1 MNAQAKE
8 QVITLENVMIAIGR
22 ADARHSAKTGSATM
36 QADLKKAVGYWDDA
50 LCVFVAG
57 MLNKARIDQ
66 LTFLAT
72 IADNMPVKAVMR
84 ASEFFA
90 CLHAKDYNKLDG
102 VTALSLLSAVHAGAV
117 TRSALVFATTGKGD
131 ESTSDVVSDISLVR
145 KLQKALKKTVGVTTE
160 GTQNSRSFGSN
171 GFCRYLNMGKMVKAK
186 GASEASLEVNAKSP
200 FVAAIAKMVE
210 QASED
215 TLSLVKGAKKD

>member
-1 MNAQAKE
+1 MTNAAKE
-8 QVITLENVMIAIGR
+8 QVITLENVFIAINR
-22 ADARHSAKTGSATM
+22 ANDRYNAKTGSAHL
-36 QADLKKAVGYWDDA
+36 QDDLKKARGFWDES
-50 LCVFVAG
+50 LCTFVAG

-66 LTFLAT
+66 VEFLAT

-90 CLHAKDYNKLDG
+90 CLHAKDYSKLDG
-102 VTALSLLSAVHAGAV
+102 VTALSILSAVHAGAV
-117 TRSALVFATTGKGD
+117 TRSAVFFAATGRGN

-145 KLQKALKKTVGVTTE
+145 KLQKALRKTVGATTE
-160 GTQNSRSFGSN
+160 STQNSRSFGTN
-171 GFCRYLNMGKMVKAK
+171 GFCKYLRMGAMVKAK
-186 GASEASLEVNAKSP
+186 GKEATLEVNAKSP

>member
-1 MNAQAKE
+1 MTTQAKE
-8 QVITLENVMIAIGR
+8 QVITLENVFIAINR
-22 ADARHSAKTGSATM
+22 ANDRYNTKTGSAHM
-36 QADLKKAVGYWDDA
+36 QDDLKKARGYWDDA

-66 LTFLAT
+66 TTFLAT

-90 CLHAKDYNKLDG
+90 CLHAKDYTKLDG
-102 VTALSLLSAVHAGAV
+102 VTALSLLSAIHAGAV
-117 TRSALVFATTGKGD
+117 TRSALIFATTGKGD

-171 GFCRYLNMGKMVKAK
+171 GFCRYLGMGHMVKAK
-186 GASEASLEVNAKSP
+186 GATETSLEVNAKSP
-200 FVAAIAKMVE
+200 FVGAIAKMVE

>member
-1 MNAQAKE
+1 MSNAKE
-8 QVITLENVMIAIGR
+8 QVITLENVKLAISR
-22 ADARHSAKTGSATM
+22 ANDRHSKKTGETGM
-36 QADLKKAVGYWDDA
+36 QADLLKAVKYWDDG

-57 MLNKARIDQ
+57 MLNRARIDQ

-90 CLHAKDYNKLDG
+90 CLHAKNYKQLDG
-102 VTALSLLSAVHAGAV
+102 VTALSILSAIHAGAV
-117 TRSALVFATTGKGD
+117 SRSAIFFASTGRGN
-131 ESTSDVVSDISLVR
+131 ESTSDVVSDVSLVR
-145 KLQKALKKTVGVTTE
+145 KLQKALGKTVGATTE
-160 GTQNSRSFGSN
+160 STQNSRSFGVN
-171 GFCRYLNMGKMVKAK
+171 GFCRFLNMGEMVKVK
-186 GASEASLEVNAKSP
+186 GKEAVLEVNAKSP

-210 QASED
+210 VASED

>member
-1 MNAQAKE
+1 MTNAAKE
-8 QVITLENVMIAIGR
+8 QVITLENVKLAISR
-22 ADARHSAKTGSATM
+22 ANDRHSKKTGETGF
-36 QADLKKAVGYWDDA
+36 QADLLKAGKYWDDG

-57 MLNKARIDQ
+57 MLNRARIDQ
-66 LTFLAT
+66 LEFLAT

-90 CLHAKDYNKLDG
+90 CLHAKDYSKLDG
-102 VTALSLLSAVHAGAV
+102 VTALSILSAVHAGAV
-117 TRSALVFATTGKGD
+117 SRSAVFFAATGRGN

-145 KLQKALKKTVGVTTE
+145 KLQKALRKTVGATTE
-160 GTQNSRSFGSN
+160 STQNSRSFGTN
-171 GFCRYLNMGKMVKAK
+171 GFCKYLRMGAMVKAK
-186 GASEASLEVNAKSP
+186 GAEATLEVNAKSP
-200 FVAAIAKMVE
+200 FVGAIAKMVE